1 MAEKKVLLVEGKDD
15 EHVVKNICGRFELG
29 KINSIAQTEGIENLL
44 TILPV
49 KLLESD
55 ISVLGMVI
63 DADTDLQARWNSITL
78 KLTEA
83 GYLNVKEQP
92 DENGTILMPPSD
104 SLLPKVG
111 IWIMPNN
118 KLSGMLEDFLQFL
131 IPEKDVI
138 YRHAKESIAALPEK
152 RFSDA
157 HASKVLMHTWL
168 AWQQEPGKPYGQA
181 ITARYLDTDLPLG
194 LTFASWLRN
203 TFFDNVNTST

>member
-15 EHVVKNICGRFELG
+15 EHVVKNICGRFRIG
-29 KINSIAQTEGIENLL
+29 KIDAITPTEGIEELL
-44 TILPV
+44 KILPV

-55 ISVLGMVI
+55 ISVLGMII
-63 DADTDLQARWNSITL
+63 DADTDLQARWDSITL
-78 KLTEA
+78 KLITA
-83 GYLNVKEQP
+83 GYMNVKEKP
-92 DENGTILMPPSD
+92 DENGTILMPPLD

-138 YRHAKESIAALPEK
+138 YRHAKESITALPEK
-152 RFSDA
+152 RFSNA
-157 HASKVLMHTWL
+157 HSSKVLMHTWL

-194 LTFASWLRN
+194 QTFASWLRN
-203 TFFDNVNTST
+203 TFFDNVNDS